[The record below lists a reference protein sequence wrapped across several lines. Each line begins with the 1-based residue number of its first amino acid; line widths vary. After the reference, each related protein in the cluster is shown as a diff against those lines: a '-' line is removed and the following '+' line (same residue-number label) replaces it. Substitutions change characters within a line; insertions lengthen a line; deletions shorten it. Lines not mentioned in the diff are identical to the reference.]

1 MSGDARTRSA
11 RETGRSGTVKSVLQ
25 LWVALVTQILFSPSF
40 APVQSDY
47 STHCLLT
54 AVATNLAHQP
64 LWWCTCRVRPRIS
77 ASTAVWR
84 ASVDWWRSTG
94 PLHIPPE
101 VRSPDPGLY
110 PDDLAPFV
118 TGSGLGC
125 PKMVEFV
132 PG

>member
-1 MSGDARTRSA
+1 MTMTATYLETV
-11 RETGRSGTVKSVLQ
+11 RENLSDLGGEMTYLKVV
-25 LWVALVTQILFSPSF
+25 V
-40 APVQSDY
+40 PVQVVYTSKARRCIWLK
-47 STHCLLT
+47 SG
-54 AVATNLAHQP
+54 
-64 LWWCTCRVRPRIS
+64 
-77 ASTAVWR
+77 
-84 ASVDWWRSTG
+84 G

-118 TGSGLGC
+118 PGSGLGC